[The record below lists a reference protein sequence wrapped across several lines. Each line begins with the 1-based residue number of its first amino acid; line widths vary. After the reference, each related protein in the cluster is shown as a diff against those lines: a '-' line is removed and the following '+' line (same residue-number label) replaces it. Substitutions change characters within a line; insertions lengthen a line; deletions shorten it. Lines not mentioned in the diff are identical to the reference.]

1 KKMSREIF
9 EPDCLEDLNEDEMH
23 QLLAKKKRRGREK
36 RIEQLLE
43 AQMEEEI
50 IQAKEREEMKNE

>member
-1 KKMSREIF
+1 MSREIF